1 MLISYNWLRELNGTA
16 LTPLELRERLTMV
29 GLAIDAVEQSS
40 ADSVLDVEV
49 PSNRPDCLSH
59 IGVAREVA
67 VIERSRFSPPEFQ
80 LANTQG
86 KAEDFTA
93 VEIRDPDLCPR
104 YSAWIVRGVTIGP
117 SPEWLTQRLESI
129 GQRPI
134 NNVTDIT
141 NLVLHEMG
149 QPLHAFDLA
158 RLAEQRIVVRR
169 AAPGEKVKTL
179 DGVVREL
186 DSEMLVIADAQQ
198 PVAVAGVM
206 GGEESEI
213 SNSTRDV
220 LIESAYFHPGSVRR
234 TAHKLGLHTEAS
246 HRFERGSDPEGVL
259 RAQERCVSLICEIAG
274 GMATENALDIY
285 PAPREARTVSFRE
298 ARVEA
303 LTGVSIEPAEMQRIL
318 LMLGFTLVGPAGSA
332 PNSSPNS
339 TGAVNDEGAQIF
351 RVPSWRIDVER
362 EEDLVEEIVRHTGY
376 DRIASALPPAS
387 SAGEFYPGEQRKRA
401 VRRALA
407 ACGFDEAISFSFID
421 ASHDAQFELI
431 PAMGGGEGSQFV
443 SLENPI
449 TEDWTRM
456 RPTLLPG
463 LLNAIRH
470 NLNHGMR
477 DISLF
482 EIGRVFTANRQA
494 GQMPDER
501 EALALAATGGKP
513 QDQAGTSVELDFFD
527 LKGVLQAAVA
537 AMNLPELEFEITTA
551 RHLRKGQAAAIRDK
565 SGVSIGTIGMLAEEV
580 ASSYKFRQPVFV
592 AEVDLSA
599 LLEQAQPA
607 VLYAPLP
614 RFPSV
619 VRDVSLLLERK
630 VTVDALLKAV
640 TEQKIEDCRATQ
652 LVGVFSGQNI
662 PAGKRSV
669 TLRMEYRANDR
680 TLRDAEVDEMHWGI
694 VQALEKKFSAEVR

>member
-1 MLISYNWLRELNGTA
+1 MLISYTWLSELTGTA

-29 GLAIDAVEQSS
+29 GLAIDAVEQTSG
-40 ADSVLDVEV
+40 DSVLDVEV

-67 VIERSRFSPPEFQ
+67 VIERSPFSTPDSQ
-80 LANTQG
+80 VSNTQG

-117 SPEWLTQRLESI
+117 SPDWLCKRLESI

-134 NNVTDIT
+134 NNVADIT

-158 RLAEQRIVVRR
+158 RLGEHRIVVRR
-169 AAPGEKVKTL
+169 ASPSEKIKTL
-179 DGVVREL
+179 DGVLREL
-186 DSEMLVIADAQQ
+186 DGEMLVIADAER

-213 SNSTRDV
+213 SSATKDV
-220 LIESAYFHPGSVRR
+220 LIESAYFNPASVRR
-234 TAHKLGLHTEAS
+234 TAQKLGLHTEAS
-246 HRFERGSDPEGVL
+246 HRFERGGDPEGVL
-259 RAQERCVSLICEIAG
+259 RAQLRCVSLICEIAG
-274 GMATENALDIY
+274 GTATENPLDVY
-285 PAPREARTVSFRE
+285 PAPREPRTVQFRE

-303 LTGVSIEPAEMQRIL
+303 LTGVSVESSEMQRIL
-318 LMLGFTLVGPAGSA
+318 LLLGFTLVGAANNSPSRLSA
-332 PNSSPNS
+332 NPQQ
-339 TGAVNDEGAQIF
+339 TF

-362 EEDLVEEIVRHTGY
+362 EEDLVEEIARHFGY
-376 DRIASALPPAS
+376 DRIATALPPAS
-387 SAGEFYPGEQRKRA
+387 SAGEYYPGELKKRA

-407 ACGFDEAISFSFID
+407 AFGFDEAISFSFID
-421 ASHDAQFELI
+421 SSHDGEFGLI
-431 PAMGGGEGSQFV
+431 PSMADGAGNPFV
-443 SLENPI
+443 SLANPI

-482 EIGRVFTANRQA
+482 EIGRVFAANRKA
-494 GQMPDER
+494 SEMPYER
-501 EALALAATGGKP
+501 EALALVATGGRP
-513 QDQAGTSVELDFFD
+513 ESRAGSPAELDFFD
-527 LKGVLQAAVA
+527 LKGAIETVVS
-537 AMNLPELEFEITTA
+537 AMNLPGLEFEMAPA
-551 RHLRKGQAAAIRDK
+551 RHLRQGQSAVIKDK
-565 SGVSIGTIGMLAEEV
+565 NGVSIGTIGMLAEEI
-580 ASSYKFRQPVFV
+580 ATSYKFRQPVFV
-592 AEVDLSA
+592 AEIDLSA
-599 LLEQAQPA
+599 LLEQAESP
-607 VLYAPLP
+607 LIYSPLP

-640 TEQKIEDCRATQ
+640 AGLGIEDCRATE

-662 PAGKRSV
+662 PTGKRSV

-694 VQALEKKFSAEVR
+694 VKVLEKKFSAEVR